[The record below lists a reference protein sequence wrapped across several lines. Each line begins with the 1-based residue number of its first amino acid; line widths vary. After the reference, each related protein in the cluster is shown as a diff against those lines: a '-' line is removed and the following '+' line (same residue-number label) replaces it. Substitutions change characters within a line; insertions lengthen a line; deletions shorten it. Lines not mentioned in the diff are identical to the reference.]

1 MRNAAIA
8 RYLRRLLL
16 ALFLAWPALPVAAAG
31 VGQTSLAPLAGDDTD
46 ARLRAI
52 AALRALPGGDG
63 AAVLRGLGRRPAL
76 RGAGRP
82 RADR

>member
-31 VGQTSLAPLAGDDTD
+31 VGQDLLPLAGDDTD

-52 AALRALPGGDG
+52 AALGALPGGDG
-63 AAVLRGLGRRPAL
+63 AAVLRAGRRPAL

>member
-31 VGQTSLAPLAGDDTD
+31 VGQDLLAPLAGDDTD

-52 AALRALPGGDG
+52 AALARCP
-63 AAVLRGLGRRPAL
+63 AAMARLCCGPWAPTSSTRRRTA
-76 RGAGRP
+76 AC
-82 RADR
+82 